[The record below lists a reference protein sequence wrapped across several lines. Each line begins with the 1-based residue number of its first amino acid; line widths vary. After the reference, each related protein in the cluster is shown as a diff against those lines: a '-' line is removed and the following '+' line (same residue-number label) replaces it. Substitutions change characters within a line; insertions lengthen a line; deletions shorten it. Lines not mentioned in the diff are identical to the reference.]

1 MQKLFSL
8 LMVAMLLS
16 SLPLWGESSVFAQ
29 LGMTAELAHADDD
42 HDDWNRPY
50 DDDDDDDDDDRYG
63 DDDRDDDD
71 DDRDDD
77 RYGDDDDDDDDD
89 DRRRNWRRR

>member
-1 MQKLFSL
+1 MPKLFSL

-16 SLPLWGESSVFAQ
+16 SLPLWGESSVFAR
-29 LGMTAELAHADDD
+29 LGMTAELAHADD

-50 DDDDDDDDDDRYG
+50 DDDDDDDDDDR
-63 DDDRDDDD
+63 
-71 DDRDDD
+71 DDD
-77 RYGDDDDDDDDD
+77 RYGDDD

>member
-1 MQKLFSL
+1 MPKLFSL

-50 DDDDDDDDDDRYG
+50 DDDDDDDRYG

-77 RYGDDDDDDDDD
+77 RYGDDDDDDD
-89 DRRRNWRRR
+89 RRRNWRRR